1 MLALKKGS
9 KGKLVEEIQSALG
22 IVIDGDFGPK
32 TENAVKEYQKANGLD
47 PDGIVG
53 AKTWK
58 SLIIPKPK
66 YTREQIKEA
75 VLSKGYDWFEGGDYN
90 LNIVGVRNSQTEG
103 RVTNHYDDN
112 MTLSYD
118 VDNVEKFQ
126 CWSNTTDPGEYWID
140 HPMNK
145 NGTAILVPGQY
156 KGVYKIDGHGKSK
169 YTALCQRHGKVR
181 VYRDGNKDD
190 QYDFD
195 SDTITEGNYGIN
207 IHRSSAYKTGTY
219 VNKYSAGCQVF
230 ADPDDFDDFMDICK
244 KSSDLYGNKFTYTL
258 IESKD
263 IV

>member
-9 KGKLVEEIQSALG
+9 KGKLVEELQSALG

-32 TENAVKEYQKANGLD
+32 TESAVKEYQKANGLD

-53 AKTWK
+53 PKTWED
-58 SLIIPKPK
+58 LVVYEPK
-66 YTREQIKEA
+66 YTRGQIKEA

-112 MTLSYD
+112 ITLSYD
-118 VDNVEKFQ
+118 VSDIEKFY
-126 CWSNTTDPGEYWID
+126 CWNNTTDPGEYWID

-145 NGTAILVPGQY
+145 DGTAILVPGQY
-156 KGVYKIDGHGKSK
+156 KGVYKIDKHGGRYK
-169 YTALCQRHGKVR
+169 ALCQRGGKVK
-181 VYRDGNKDD
+181 VYRDGNLDD
-190 QYDFD
+190 VYDYKT
-195 SDTITEGNYGIN
+195 DTIAEGYYGIN

-219 VNKYSAGCQVF
+219 INKYSAGCQVF
-230 ADPDDFDDFMDICK
+230 SDPDDFDDFMEICH
-244 KSSDLYGNKFTYTL
+244 KSADLYGNKFTYTL